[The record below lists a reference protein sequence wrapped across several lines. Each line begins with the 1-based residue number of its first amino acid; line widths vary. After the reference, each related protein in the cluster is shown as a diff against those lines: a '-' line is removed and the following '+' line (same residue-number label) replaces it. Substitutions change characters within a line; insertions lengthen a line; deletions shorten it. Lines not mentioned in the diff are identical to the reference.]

1 MTTETDTGL
10 QELFERTARR
20 FADELRDRFPDAIR
34 AIVLYGSV
42 ARGRAHANSD
52 IDVLVLRQNGRP
64 SRDELAEISESIDFE
79 NGFKTFLIATALT
92 RERLEALR
100 EGGFPIAEAILSEGM
115 VLYDDGTFERIR
127 ANTSGVGGRDAER
140 R

>member
-1 MTTETDTGL
+1 MTTETNAGL

-20 FADELRDRFPDAIR
+20 FAEELRDRFPEAIR
-34 AIVLYGSV
+34 AIILYGSV
-42 ARGRAHANSD
+42 ARGMAHANSD
-52 IDVLVLRQNGRP
+52 IDVLVLRQNGQP
-64 SRDELAEISESIDFE
+64 TRDELAEISESIDFE

-100 EGGFPIAEAILSEGM
+100 EGRFPIAEAILNEGR

-127 ANTSGVGGRDAER
+127 ASSSGVGRRDA
-140 R
+140 

>member
-1 MTTETDTGL
+1 MTTETNAGL

-20 FADELRDRFPDAIR
+20 FAEELRDRFPEAIR
-34 AIVLYGSV
+34 AIILYGSV
-42 ARGRAHANSD
+42 ARGMAHANSD
-52 IDVLVLRQNGRP
+52 IDVLVLRQNGQP
-64 SRDELAEISESIDFE
+64 TRDELAEISESIDFE

-100 EGGFPIAEAILSEGM
+100 EGRFPIAEAILNEGM

-127 ANTSGVGGRDAER
+127 ASSSGVGRRDA
-140 R
+140 